1 VPAGGAIHSVLGR
14 LGHQPPGTMT
24 GTRGARWTGTGWG
37 GCHARQNCARS
48 APPGWGELTGP
59 DAPATSQE
67 AIGPCRAFGTTTPL
81 GKNRGGTP
89 TGELPQKGR
98 AAPDGAEDTDQ
109 RLSAFR
115 FLDLLA
121 NEGETNGKTETHR
134 SVLVQSPKFALP
146 PSRSALRRT
155 GHVAGNCKT
164 RAHMRRE
171 NMEAC
176 LFTVIL
182 RCSRAAR
189 ASKETAEAP
198 GPRPSRLAIA
208 RRRRA

>member
-1 VPAGGAIHSVLGR
+1 MPAGGAIHSVLGR
-14 LGHQPPGTMT
+14 LGHHPPGTMT

-115 FLDLLA
+115 FLDLF
-121 NEGETNGKTETHR
+121 GEWGEANGKTETHR
-134 SVLVQSPKFALP
+134 SVLVHKPKFAL
-146 PSRSALRRT
+146 
-155 GHVAGNCKT
+155 HVAGICKT
-164 RAHMRRE
+164 RTQVRRE
-171 NMEAC
+171 NGIAC
-176 LFTVIL
+176 SPLP
-182 RCSRAAR
+182 AR
-189 ASKETAEAP
+189 GERSSERSER
-198 GPRPSRLAIA
+198 G
-208 RRRRA
+208 